1 MVDKL
6 RVVHPTPGM
15 LVLRRVDDALF
26 IHHCDGCPGYSL
38 LRSRRFTVEKYVAPG
53 TRARR

>member
-15 LVLRRVDDALF
+15 AMIRRVDDALS
-26 IHHCDGCPGYSL
+26 IHRYGGCPGYL
-38 LRSRRFTVEKYVAPG
+38 LAEV
-53 TRARR
+53 